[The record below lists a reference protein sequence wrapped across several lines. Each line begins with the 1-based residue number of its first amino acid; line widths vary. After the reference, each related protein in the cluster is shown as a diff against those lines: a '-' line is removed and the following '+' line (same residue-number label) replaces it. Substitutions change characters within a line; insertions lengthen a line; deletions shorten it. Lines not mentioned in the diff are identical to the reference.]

1 MNRSRHSLRP
11 VLCLIAGLL
20 AVLVISVHRSRVAE
34 ARIICSQATTLS
46 NAGNCYVRTTNPPT
60 VDIWAVGGFLQGG
73 IPKTFNEVALDY
85 TGSFLP
91 TSTLGTQNLGS
102 AALPWKTVYAQSN
115 NLTAQTTTQL
125 SVAVPTA
132 VGQEVAFSAAGGIY
146 GLCVSTGTGPGA
158 YVYPST
164 TTAAGAN
171 PIVCK

>member
-1 MNRSRHSLRP
+1 MNRSRPSLRP

-20 AVLVISVHRSRVAE
+20 AILTVSVYRQRE
-34 ARIICSQATTLS
+34 AAARLIPLNG
-46 NAGNCYVRTTNPPT
+46 NAYNKTTNPPT
-60 VDIWAVGGFLQGG
+60 NDLWCNGGQIAGNVV
-73 IPKTFNEVALDY
+73 KAYTEVCQDY

-91 TSTLGTQNLGS
+91 TSTLGTQNLGT
-102 AALPWKTVYAQSN
+102 AALPWNTIFAKSN
-115 NLTAQTTTQL
+115 NLTVQTTTQL
-125 SVAVPTA
+125 SVSVPTA
-132 VGQEVAFSAAGGIY
+132 AGQEVAFSAAGGIF